1 MIAIGKRLPAKRPSR
16 GPLPDISRAVAPV
29 DHRGLA
35 EKCHRKPAREMRQ
48 PVERVAEQTDSL
60 ALFQASKK
68 NHLAYRPRLKRRAPF
83 FPALPQVRRQ
93 DVLLHV

>member
-1 MIAIGKRLPAKRPSR
+1 MIAIGKRLPTKGPSP
-16 GPLPDISRAVAPV
+16 GPPPDIFGAVAAV

-35 EKCHRKPAREMRQ
+35 EKCHRKSARERRQ

-60 ALFQASKK
+60 ALFQAPEK
-68 NHLAYRPRLKRRAPF
+68 NQLAYRPRLKRRAPF
-83 FPALPQVRRQ
+83 FPALPQIRRQ